1 MSELETLGN
10 NISQI
15 GGNNAVSNAQLNLM
29 EKIAEAKAQKIARTL
44 VTEYCISMNKKM
56 VTHVGTIVDRL
67 DINNQAEIFEKVAEQ
82 FFDDDLTDMYVS
94 ELKATMKVQIRKNLR
109 GILYDHFKLDLEE
122 EKKKEAELEKAAEQA
137 GGEDAAG
144 APPKEEGAEGEE
156 GAGGEEGAEGEEGE
170 EGAEP
175 ADEGGEESAAAPAG
189 MDGAEAMDKIIEKIN
204 DKILTDDSFVDEAK
218 KGILSNLESGE
229 FKMALQREVFNRLVP
244 LLENLMKD
252 KISAILD
259 NDELKD
265 AALDVVKGQQK
276 FYNAQFKK
284 GGKKH
289 TTRKYKN
296 YGGNHTRKSTE

>member
-122 EKKKEAELEKAAEQA
+122 EKKKEAKLEEAAGQE

-156 GAGGEEGAEGEEGE
+156 GVEGEEGE
-170 EGAEP
+170 EGEEQ

-252 KISAILD
+252 KISAILN
-259 NDELKD
+259 NDELKN
-265 AALDVVKGQQK
+265 AAMDVVKGQQK
-276 FYNAQFKK
+276 LYNAQFKK

-296 YGGNHTRKSTE
+296 YGGKHTRKSTE